1 MATKNAQYDRLITGR
16 LRHHLLRRTAIL
28 GAVMAS
34 ALALSSCGTSS
45 SPVVKRTKPLS
56 LSTQLRT
63 TRMSASPASAV
74 TDGRFVRPVT
84 IGGLRIEKAPP
95 SRQASPLG
103 LDLAEAKRYVGLTGG
118 LLPGRQVVGYGLV
131 TLTGVAIPTGTPAR
145 PQPLPAF
152 VTRRVAIPTGTP
164 ALVARPAWVG
174 IVLPAPYAV
183 NCPAEKIP
191 QRPSP
196 SSPLGS
202 AKPAFHAIEQAVV
215 FYGQGGRGALLYST
229 GGSLPCGAG
238 TIGPRASAADALA
251 SVAWQKL
258 GPTSASTTISYK
270 APVCSILQGVS
281 SNGNVHTWVITV
293 NVTVSFP
300 FNRTGCRAV
309 KRFTT
314 TFDPYPPSSAR
325 QSPPGNVTLLHSP
338 APAFTPPE
346 LIGVISSK

>member
-1 MATKNAQYDRLITGR
+1 MHFATACMAANNAQYDRLITGQ

-34 ALALSSCGTSS
+34 ALALSSCGTNS

-84 IGGLRIEKAPP
+84 IGGLRIAKAPP
-95 SRQASPLG
+95 SMQAAPLG

-131 TLTGVAIPTGTPAR
+131 TLTGVATPTGT
-145 PQPLPAF
+145 L
-152 VTRRVAIPTGTP
+152 

-174 IVLPAPYAV
+174 IVLPSAAAPYAV
-183 NCPAEKIP
+183 NCPAETIP

-202 AKPAFHAIEQAVV
+202 ARPAFHAIEQAVV

-238 TIGPRASAADALA
+238 TIGPRASTADALA

-346 LIGVISSK
+346 LIGVISAK